1 MGKLD
6 QRTKRVDVES
16 AIGRDLKPDAIEHM
30 LTVLTNWSNQADLLL
45 KTIKEKVNHANLMNE
60 DEKRHKEEFNKRLE
74 ITKQNLKTIE
84 ESMLTQADMEGM
96 DYFGEGERNRKGR
109 SKLKMRDHNAP
120 HHGRDKRG
128 V

>member
-6 QRTKRVDVES
+6 QRNKKVEVES
-16 AIGRDLKPDAIEHM
+16 AIGRDLKPDAIDHM
-30 LTVLTNWSNQADLLL
+30 LTVLTAWSSQADVLL
-45 KTIKEKVNHANLMNE
+45 KTIKEKVNHANMIN
-60 DEKRHKEEFNKRLE
+60 DSEKRHKEEFDKRLE
-74 ITKQNLKTIE
+74 VTKQNLKTIE

-109 SKLKMRDHNAP
+109 SKLKMRDHAP